1 MGPFLGASNK
11 KVYSPL
17 QNLSMGGGEVYVK
30 VLAAITETFPFA
42 KTPSLKNNFSPR
54 EKFKN
59 FHKILVLMTFLWYSP
74 PQKTVS

>member
-11 KVYSPL
+11 KVDYKIY
-17 QNLSMGGGEVYVK
+17 QWGGGEVYVK

-42 KTPSLKNNFSPR
+42 KKPSLKNNFSPR